1 MAASVYVVLS
11 ADASSSHK
19 PANDVPCNGRESCFN
34 DSPIRKTRKTRRRKV
49 PLLKAPQKRSK
60 RVKIGIDYDLAAP
73 APRDGSLST
82 ADFDQS
88 E

>member
-1 MAASVYVVLS
+1 MLQAPTSLPMMPRATVENLVS
-11 ADASSSHK
+11 ATH
-19 PANDVPCNGRESCFN
+19 PFE
-34 DSPIRKTRKTRRRKV
+34 TRRRKV
-49 PLLKAPQKRSK
+49 PLLKAPQKRFK
-60 RVKIGIDYDLAAP
+60 RVKIDIDYDLAAP